1 MPLSVDEYMTSQR
14 CVCGGLRATCW
25 KSTEQCCNQCG
36 LARLRDLNSAT
47 WMHDIAV
54 SLLTSGIR
62 PDAVQQPDDN
72 IVKKQRATQED
83 LFDDG
88 SSEDDSS
95 SYYSTMSDDDD
106 DDELV
111 SEAEDDYGE
120 CGYSRVE
127 ALSSADVCVRQPT
140 TTQRTL
146 RSTTEAAG

>member
-1 MPLSVDEYMTSQR
+1 M
-14 CVCGGLRATCW
+14 
-25 KSTEQCCNQCG
+25 
-36 LARLRDLNSAT
+36 
-47 WMHDIAV
+47 
-54 SLLTSGIR
+54 SGIR
-62 PDAVQQPDDN
+62 PKAVQQPDDN